1 MPGKKKSAKK
11 KSAKKKAVRRMG
23 GGMMGPKK
31 KMARGG
37 PVKKM
42 GGGMMGPKKKRA
54 GGGMMGPKKKRA
66 GGGMMGPKKK
76 MAKGGLTSKRKPG
89 GRMTVDD
96 VKRAMPTGRSAA
108 AKKVA
113 MKGVKTKGGTLLAKL
128 KQGKGNPAGKDLS
141 RLGSI
146 KALLGS
152 GLGSKKP
159 RPKSMDM
166 APQPKRPK
174 KMPGLRDLMKLKR
187 QKKK

>member
-1 MPGKKKSAKK
+1 MPGKKKSAKKKAVK

-37 PVKKM
+37 AMKKR
-42 GGGMMGPKKKRA
+42 GGGMMEK
-54 GGGMMGPKKKRA
+54 MM

-96 VKRAMPTGRSAA
+96 IKRAMPTGRSAA

-113 MKGVKTKGGTLLAKL
+113 MKGAKTKGGTLLAKL

-146 KALLGS
+146 KALLGP

-159 RPKSMDM
+159 RPKSMNM

-174 KMPGLRDLMKLKR
+174 KMPGLADLMKLKR

>member
-11 KSAKKKAVRRMG
+11 KAVKRM
-23 GGMMGPKK
+23 
-31 KMARGG
+31 
-37 PVKKM
+37 
-42 GGGMMGPKKKRA
+42 
-54 GGGMMGPKKKRA
+54 

-76 MAKGGLTSKRKPG
+76 MAKGGLARKRKPS
-89 GRMTVDD
+89 GRITVDD
-96 VKRAMPTGRSAA
+96 MKRAGMSTGRSAA

-113 MKGVKTKGGTLLAKL
+113 MKGVKTKGGTMLAKL

-146 KALLGS
+146 KALLGL

-159 RPKSMDM
+159 KPKSMNM

-174 KMPGLRDLMKLKR
+174 KMPGLADLRKLKR
-187 QKKK
+187 QKNK

>member
-1 MPGKKKSAKK
+1 MRVKKRAGGGMLGPKKKMARGGPVKK
-11 KSAKKKAVRRMG
+11 RG

-37 PVKKM
+37 AVKK
-42 GGGMMGPKKKRA
+42 R
-54 GGGMMGPKKKRA
+54 

-96 VKRAMPTGRSAA
+96 IKRAMPTGRSAA

-159 RPKSMDM
+159 RPKSMNM

-174 KMPGLRDLMKLKR
+174 KMPGLADLMKLKR

>member
-1 MPGKKKSAKK
+1 MRVKKRA
-11 KSAKKKAVRRMG
+11 G

-37 PVKKM
+37 PVKK
-42 GGGMMGPKKKRA
+42 R
-54 GGGMMGPKKKRA
+54 

-76 MAKGGLTSKRKPG
+76 MAKGGLARKRKPS
-89 GRMTVDD
+89 GRITVDD
-96 VKRAMPTGRSAA
+96 MKRAGMSTGRSAA

-113 MKGVKTKGGTLLAKL
+113 MKGVKTKGGTMLAKL

-141 RLGSI
+141 RLGNI

-152 GLGSKKP
+152 FTGKKP
-159 RPKSMDM
+159 KPKSMDM